1 MNSGGTTLIKLIFA
15 IWEILLCVV
24 ILYMTLL
31 DRNELKKFEFLLWPV
46 VSAVLGLSVYKKE
59 LFFPSYVTVFATV
72 FMISIIVSLIKKVSF
87 HKILVV
93 VWTYISAFSFIHI
106 YVSFMNIS
114 YVLEDVT
121 KGNYM
126 TSLNMSKTVVYCL
139 ICVLLTFGLI
149 VIKEYRERVET
160 YIFKYGNIFL
170 MMDMAFFVML
180 VFGRKF
186 LFRFAM
192 EAQPVEVME
201 VIKFAGLG
209 LLIVVVMFVMI
220 RYEVLKI
227 DYSTLQLRDEMTMK
241 NYEELSEVYMNNRQ
255 IIHDIKNHLL
265 IIKEY
270 GKAGELEKMNRY
282 VDDISKNYI
291 EVKLEQWTGNQI
303 LDFILSQKKEQAEQ
317 KGIELIISAS
327 PILKFNISESD
338 ICAVFANL
346 LDNAIEAAEQVQDQK
361 KWIKVTIHEKKE
373 MIFIKVENNYCK
385 DPVMKNGDYIT
396 TKKEKSVHGYGL
408 KSVKRIVHKH
418 DGMITCQAENKV
430 FTVKI
435 SFFNM
440 DDEKGYE

>member
-1 MNSGGTTLIKLIFA
+1 MNSGGMTLIKLIFA
-15 IWEILLCVV
+15 IWEILLCIVM
-24 ILYMTLL
+24 LYMTLL
-31 DRNELKKFEFLLWPV
+31 DRSEFKKYEIVLWPV
-46 VSAVLGLSVYKKE
+46 VSLILGLSVYKKE
-59 LFFPSYVTVFATV
+59 LFFPSYLTVFVTVLI
-72 FMISIIVSLIKKVSF
+72 ISVVVHLIKKVSF

-93 VWTYISAFSFIHI
+93 VWTYISAFSFVHI
-106 YVSFMNIS
+106 YVSFMNIT
-114 YVLEDVT
+114 YELEDVT
-121 KGNYM
+121 KGSYM
-126 TSLNMSKTVVYCL
+126 TSLDTAKVVMYCL

-149 VIKEYRERVET
+149 VIKEHREKVET

-180 VFGRKF
+180 VFGRTF
-186 LFRFAM
+186 LFKFAM
-192 EAQPVEVME
+192 EAQAVNVRE

-209 LLIVVVMFVMI
+209 LLIIIVMFVMI

-227 DYSTLQLRDEMTMK
+227 EYSTLQLRDEMTMK
-241 NYEELSEVYMNNRQ
+241 NYEELSEVYMSNRQ

-270 GKAGELEKMNRY
+270 GKTGELEKMNRY
-282 VDDISKNYI
+282 VDDISKEYI

-317 KGIELIISAS
+317 KGIELLISATQ
-327 PILKFNISESD
+327 ILKFNISDSD

-346 LDNAIEAAEQVQDQK
+346 LDNAIEAAELVQEGNR
-361 KWIKVTIHEKKE
+361 WIKVNVHEKKN
-373 MIFIKVENNYCK
+373 MIFIKVENNYGK

-440 DDEKGYE
+440 EDEKGYE